1 MSREKNMSFRYK
13 IKCDNIMF
21 DKEFNPIIIDFGFS
35 EFLENES
42 IKVKGVRGYRS
53 YKSPEMW
60 EKDEFDGKKSD
71 IFSLGAV
78 LFNLVT
84 GVCGF
89 ATSKQNDKYYKHI
102 RNKNYEKY
110 WKKFEDY
117 KLSEDFKELYQSM
130 IAYEPEKR
138 PSFEKILESNW
149 LKETISEDDKKGLT
163 KKLNDLFDK
172 IKKQDEEVGLT
183 NHIIKEEGY
192 VTRGL
197 DDNENNQS
205 YFDQNLEPKKISN
218 DRISINHFIK
228 INGTLDEVKFM
239 NSLIQT
245 IEKDFEDKCFIE
257 PSKDSLK
264 FKVIFEY
271 EDNEEHGNCTLD
283 IELFKYEK
291 GGYLVEFLRREGIIF
306 DYNYHFSEIKKI
318 IKNI

>member
-1 MSREKNMSFRYK
+1 
-13 IKCDNIMF
+13 
-21 DKEFNPIIIDFGFS
+21 
-35 EFLENES
+35 
-42 IKVKGVRGYRS
+42 
-53 YKSPEMW
+53 
-60 EKDEFDGKKSD
+60 
-71 IFSLGAV
+71 
-78 LFNLVT
+78 
-84 GVCGF
+84 
-89 ATSKQNDKYYKHI
+89 
-102 RNKNYEKY
+102 
-110 WKKFEDY
+110 
-117 KLSEDFKELYQSM
+117 M

-245 IEKDFEDKCFIE
+245 IEKDFEDK
-257 PSKDSLK
+257 
-264 FKVIFEY
+264 
-271 EDNEEHGNCTLD
+271 
-283 IELFKYEK
+283 
-291 GGYLVEFLRREGIIF
+291 FLL
-306 DYNYHFSEIKKI
+306 NHQKI
-318 IKNI
+318 V